1 MWYEGHFYICVWGY
15 IQSHWKSKFYG
26 ECFMG
31 HIKPCKDEFWINL
44 NLLESCAQQRA
55 GADSRSSPLPTRTGT
70 TSGRESSSNAKRSS
84 SPFPGQR
91 KYVWPKSRLHSILS
105 KVLHQRKLCLLYLLT
120 SETYEMYHHN
130 LNSRLSG
137 QSLDCAWHVKD
148 LLKEQGHE
156 AREDGWSVWHWHSC
170 VIDASRIPS
179 VENLP
184 WQITTASCK

>member
-1 MWYEGHFYICVWGY
+1 MRDTFTYVCEDIYNLTGKANSMGNASWG
-15 IQSHWKSKFYG
+15 IL
-26 ECFMG
+26 
-31 HIKPCKDEFWINL
+31 KPYKDEFWINL
-44 NLLESCAQQRA
+44 NLLESWAQQSA
-55 GADSRSSPLPTRTGT
+55 GAESWSSPLPTRTGT
-70 TSGRESSSNAKRSS
+70 TSERESSSNAKGSS
-84 SPFPGQR
+84 SPFPGQC

-105 KVLHQRKLCLLYLLT
+105 KALHQRKLCLLYLLT

-156 AREDGWSVWHWHSC
+156 ERKDGRSVWHWHSC

-184 WQITTASCK
+184 WQKTTASCK